1 MDLSKIRIDAS
12 PLTNTIRIGRVGAKP
27 GVYLDKRDA
36 TGECIGAV
44 IEHVMHGSP
53 DGATLNVTAPDGRHY
68 ELTVTPATPLMPSS
82 LPVSSS
88 SAPMP

>member
-1 MDLSKIRIDAS
+1 MDLSTIRIDAS

-44 IEHVMHGSP
+44 IEHVMHGCP
-53 DGATLNVTAPDGRHY
+53 DGATLSVTAPDGRHY
-68 ELTVTPATPLMPSS
+68 DLTVKPVQSATP
-82 LPVSSS
+82 
-88 SAPMP
+88 SA